1 MQGWCEVVRGG
12 DPETDGTPLPSCS
25 VDVRIG
31 VTQAPREL
39 SFEVEEDTQQE
50 VIAAIEAALSGATD
64 VLWLTDKKGRRIA
77 VASARLAYVEIGA
90 PDGGRRIGFG
100 G

>member
-1 MQGWCEVVRGG
+1 MTGG
-12 DPETDGTPLPSCS
+12 DPEIDVVPLPSWS

-39 SFEVEEDTQQE
+39 SFEVDDDTQTD
-50 VIAAIEAALSGATD
+50 VIAAIEAALSGASD
-64 VLWLTDKKGRRIA
+64 VLWLTDKKGRRTA